1 MQASLFEMSGNL
13 GYDSERFIK
22 TFKKSKVARDVD
34 SEFNFII
41 GQEKNTYWSEWRM
54 NTLRPSQKKG

>member
-1 MQASLFEMSGNL
+1 MMDTYLRSSLSRMQASLFEMSGNL

-41 GQEKNTYWSEWRM
+41 GQEKNTYWSE
-54 NTLRPSQKKG
+54 